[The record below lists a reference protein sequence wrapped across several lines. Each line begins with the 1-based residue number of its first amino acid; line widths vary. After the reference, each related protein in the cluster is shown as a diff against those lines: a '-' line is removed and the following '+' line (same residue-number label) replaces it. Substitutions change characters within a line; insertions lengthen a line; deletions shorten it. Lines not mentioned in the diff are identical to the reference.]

1 MNPYAQP
8 GIVGGVQSTKVHQ
21 YGEVVPAPPIP
32 DPDYS
37 LSESDGEGDNSVR
50 LNTQPPVKKEAET
63 SGNSATSGSSTGS
76 SSMVHSFS
84 INEIQ
89 KIRTQL
95 KSSKSYPN
103 DFLAQQALAGE
114 GDSGVSSDQEVT
126 VSSGHVSVTQIVAPK
141 PAPPTTLKLAAKKP
155 PAILPAESLSDDES
169 PSPPLKG
176 FQRQISL
183 TRKQAAQ
190 IAANRAKASFLSQL
204 PPPIEADADENDHPA
219 YFPEPIDIGEFFFE
233 ILERVLLIDSFVVA
247 PPPPEFSDQMRAP
260 PQRSVRIV
268 GAVPK
273 VNHQHHQHHHHHHQH
288 RM

>member
-21 YGEVVPAPPIP
+21 YGEVTPAPPIP

-37 LSESDGEGDNSVR
+37 LSESDGEGDSSVR
-50 LNTQPPVKKEAET
+50 LNVQLPAKKETVAET

-103 DFLAQQALAGE
+103 DFLAQQAKLAGGE

-126 VSSGHVSVTQIVAPK
+126 VSSGHVSVTQISAPVVQK
-141 PAPPTTLKLAAKKP
+141 PAPPTTLKLQPKKP

-204 PPPIEADADENDHPA
+204 PPPIEADADEIDHVA
-219 YFPEPIDIGEFFFE
+219 YFPEPIDIGNFFP
-233 ILERVLLIDSFVVA
+233 SFFVK
-247 PPPPEFSDQMRAP
+247 F
-260 PQRSVRIV
+260 
-268 GAVPK
+268 
-273 VNHQHHQHHHHHHQH
+273 
-288 RM
+288 